1 MDLLTLLDVIGV
13 TIAQS
18 ERPFVITVFHQAP
31 CRHHLSKPGC
41 NGETKTLL
49 LTWLFSHFFS
59 PCIVHFNTICH
70 MLPTTDDERLD
81 KTLGREC
88 TWVGVGVISL
98 KKASELSAF
107 CQVAEGG
114 EGESGAHELID
125 VFDFVWR

>member
-1 MDLLTLLDVIGV
+1 
-13 TIAQS
+13 
-18 ERPFVITVFHQAP
+18 
-31 CRHHLSKPGC
+31 
-41 NGETKTLL
+41 
-49 LTWLFSHFFS
+49 
-59 PCIVHFNTICH
+59 
-70 MLPTTDDERLD
+70 MLPTKDDERLD

-114 EGESGAHELID
+114 DGGSGAHELID

>member
-1 MDLLTLLDVIGV
+1 
-13 TIAQS
+13 
-18 ERPFVITVFHQAP
+18 
-31 CRHHLSKPGC
+31 
-41 NGETKTLL
+41 
-49 LTWLFSHFFS
+49 
-59 PCIVHFNTICH
+59 

-114 EGESGAHELID
+114 EGGKEVHMNSLMCLTLCGVSRFGWQNLKG
-125 VFDFVWR
+125 